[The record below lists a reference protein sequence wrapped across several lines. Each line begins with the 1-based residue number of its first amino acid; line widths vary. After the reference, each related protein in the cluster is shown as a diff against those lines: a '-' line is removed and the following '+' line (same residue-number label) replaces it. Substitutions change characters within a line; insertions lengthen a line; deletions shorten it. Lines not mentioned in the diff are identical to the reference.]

1 MLALAPPWLQMLP
14 IAAISSPLPC
24 GDDTSELSAESKCAM
39 HSAAAGTIITIC
51 SAATAHGGIIIIVPY
66 AATAGSNAPAPVP
79 APDEEVKEEK

>member
-1 MLALAPPWLQMLP
+1 
-14 IAAISSPLPC
+14 
-24 GDDTSELSAESKCAM
+24 M